1 MAGVTVDVAASRAYL
16 QERQRQRH
24 QKREASRQQAVQMA
38 RAAARSVLP
47 AFPQVRKAY
56 LFGSMLRPGAM
67 RHDSDVDLAI
77 EGHLSPEDYFTLWRK
92 LERAIPGYVVEVVE
106 LGRDLRFA
114 EQVRQT
120 GEVIYE
126 RPDSDAE
133 GGDRC

>member
-1 MAGVTVDVAASRAYL
+1 MEGGAVDVAASRAYL
-16 QERQRQRH
+16 QERQHQRR

-56 LFGSMLRPGAM
+56 LFGSMLRPGAI
-67 RHDSDVDLAI
+67 RRDSDIDLAI
-77 EGHLSPEDYFTLWRK
+77 EGPLSPEDYFTIWRE
-92 LERAIPGYVVEVVE
+92 LERAIPGQVVEVVE

-126 RPDSDAE
+126 RSDSNAE

>member
-1 MAGVTVDVAASRAYL
+1 MEDVAVDVATSRAYL
-16 QERQRQRH
+16 QERQRQRY

-56 LFGSMLRPGAM
+56 LFGSMLRPGAV
-67 RHDSDVDLAI
+67 RRDSDIDLAI
-77 EGHLSPEDYFTLWRK
+77 EGRLSPEDYFTLWRE

-106 LGRDLRFA
+106 LGQDLRFA

-126 RPDSDAE
+126 HPDSDAK
-133 GGDRC
+133 GGDCC